1 MDFVDILRSIWS
13 GFGATASV
21 VILALLY
28 GIPFALGFGTLQ
40 HELTGGRRMLV
51 TAFIEFWRSSP
62 IIVLLFVFYYSLP
75 MAGIELSA
83 LAVGSMVLGMN
94 IGGYGTQAVRA
105 GLQALDPG
113 QKEAGVSLGLSSW
126 HNLLLIQM
134 PQALR
139 AGIPTYINLLIQLIK
154 GTVLVSLL
162 SYADMTYR
170 AKEIAQ
176 ITFTPAPAYSALLLS
191 YLVICY
197 PLTILGRYL
206 ERRHGSLARRGHD
219 V

>member
-1 MDFVDILRSIWS
+1 MDFVDILGNIWS
-13 GFGATASV
+13 GFGTTAGV
-21 VILALLY
+21 VALALLY
-28 GIPFALGFGTLQ
+28 GIPFALVFGTLQ
-40 HELTGGRRMLV
+40 HELTGWRRFAV
-51 TAFIEFWRSSP
+51 TSFIEFWRSSP

-75 MAGIELSA
+75 MIRIELSA

-105 GLQALDPG
+105 GLQALDRG
-113 QKEAGVSLGLSSW
+113 QKEAGISLGLSPLQ
-126 HNLLLIQM
+126 NLLLVQM

-162 SYADMTYR
+162 SLADMTFR

-191 YLVICY
+191 YLIICY

-206 ERRHGSLARRGHD
+206 EQRHGSTERRQD

>member
-1 MDFVDILRSIWS
+1 MDFFAILGNVWS
-13 GFGATASV
+13 GFGITASV
-21 VILALLY
+21 VALALLY
-28 GIPFALGFGTLQ
+28 GIPFALVFGTLQ
-40 HELTGGRRMLV
+40 HELTGWKRFVV
-51 TAFIEFWRSSP
+51 TSIIEFWRSSP
-62 IIVLLFVFYYSLP
+62 IIVLLFVFYYALP
-75 MAGIELSA
+75 MIHIELSA
-83 LAVGSMVLGMN
+83 LAVGCMVLGLN

-113 QKEAGVSLGLSSW
+113 QKEAGISLGLSPLE
-126 HNLLLIQM
+126 NLLLIQL

-162 SYADMTYR
+162 SLADMTFR

-176 ITFTPAPAYSALLLS
+176 VTFMPTTAYTALLLS
-191 YLVICY
+191 YFVLCY

-206 ERRHGSLARRGHD
+206 ERHHGMRERKQD